1 MKNIEAMRQQALDFA
16 WSGKPPGDGK
26 KKFKVQTGP
35 GVAPPGIGIQG
46 YTEGQELVMVCEGQN
61 VYGMAPDGKTGSLHR
76 IVFPESWTDDEYDAE
91 VLIDAEKM
99 TPKHG
104 LKETWLPQYVIGL
117 YQSATGTLPAS
128 LAVTTAA
135 SSSDEE
141 TVDVIRKDGKVE
153 QVVRKVKGPGKG
165 VQEGL
170 GKIGGS
176 RRKAL
181 PKKKDA

>member
-1 MKNIEAMRQQALDFA
+1 
-16 WSGKPPGDGK
+16 
-26 KKFKVQTGP
+26 
-35 GVAPPGIGIQG
+35 
-46 YTEGQELVMVCEGQN
+46 
-61 VYGMAPDGKTGSLHR
+61 
-76 IVFPESWTDDEYDAE
+76 
-91 VLIDAEKM
+91 M

-104 LKETWLPQYVIGL
+104 FKDTWLPQYVLGL
-117 YQSATGTLPAS
+117 YQMATGALPPS
-128 LAVTTAA
+128 LAVA
-135 SSSDEE
+135 SASSDEE